1 MFDPNKSEML
11 PNGGFILHRK
21 HVGEHWIWLAELGG
35 YMPYV
40 TWVSH
45 ESTPGGTCH
54 GNYHSRFG
62 DAYMDFVERITR
74 YTELF
79 A

>member
-1 MFDPNKSEML
+1 MFDPEKHDKL
-11 PNGGFILHRK
+11 PNGALILHRK
-21 HVGEHWIWLAELGG
+21 KVSDIWIWLAELGG

-54 GNYHSRFG
+54 GHYHSRFG
-62 DAYMDFVERITR
+62 DAYMDFIERIGR
-74 YTELF
+74 YRSLIG
-79 A
+79 